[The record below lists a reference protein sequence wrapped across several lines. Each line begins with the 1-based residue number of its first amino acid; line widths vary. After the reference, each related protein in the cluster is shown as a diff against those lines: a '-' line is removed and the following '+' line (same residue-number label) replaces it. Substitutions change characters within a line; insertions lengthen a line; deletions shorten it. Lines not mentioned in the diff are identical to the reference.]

1 MVTLDDFV
9 VGIDYNKEPYTQ
21 TERFA
26 VITPDMPSQHK
37 FFTVDN
43 YTHRYLNRH
52 DYDKTG
58 ASGFGR
64 TGGVRGTSN
73 IDPRAGMEK
82 SGYAKGEGQYNAMD
96 GNASKTNLGKAGA
109 ACMNYNKSA
118 RGKYMTNSL
127 YETKPFKM
135 PGPLTKRC
143 FACTFQE
150 DVAKTCKI
158 PTISYVRVRKM
169 PNGEM
174 VKLTNEGYS
183 RTTYGGF
190 YAK

>member
-1 MVTLDDFV
+1 MAKILILSYDYDPDCLALHCLISKPVQADTLFINFVTLHSACIYFV
-9 VGIDYNKEPYTQ
+9 GLLLSL
-21 TERFA
+21 F
-26 VITPDMPSQHK
+26 ITVLLQSMSSSCL
-37 FFTVDN
+37 
-43 YTHRYLNRH
+43 YL
-52 DYDKTG
+52 
-58 ASGFGR
+58 
-64 TGGVRGTSN
+64 V
-73 IDPRAGMEK
+73 
-82 SGYAKGEGQYNAMD
+82 
-96 GNASKTNLGKAGA
+96 KAGA